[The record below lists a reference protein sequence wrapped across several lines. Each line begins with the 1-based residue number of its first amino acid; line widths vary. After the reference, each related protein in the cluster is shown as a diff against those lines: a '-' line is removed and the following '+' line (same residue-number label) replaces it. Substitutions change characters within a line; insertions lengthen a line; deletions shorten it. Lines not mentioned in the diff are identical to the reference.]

1 MLIKQ
6 NVLYIGILVIMA
18 LDEVAQL
25 IFSSTDQGFLI
36 WLWNENLKI
45 GWAQQGEIF
54 HDKWQLLLFQKYFL
68 Y

>member
-6 NVLYIGILVIMA
+6 NVLHIGILVVMA

-36 WLWNENLKI
+36 
-45 GWAQQGEIF
+45 
-54 HDKWQLLLFQKYFL
+54 
-68 Y
+68 